1 MNITNF
7 IKTSV
12 SVLLV
17 ILAVSF
23 SNSIT
28 ACEQQNKEIA
38 KQQLNTH
45 SLVVVKDGKTSVC
58 DGRGIKPVVDYLEK
72 DNFDGAFVADKV
84 IGKASALLLVYG
96 KVQEVYTPV
105 ISKPAVK
112 VFEDNNVK
120 YSADKIVDNI
130 INRTGTD
137 LCPMEKK
144 VQNID
149 NPKRAYKLFR
159 KLLKES

>member
-7 IKTSV
+7 IKISV

-23 SNSIT
+23 SNSII

-38 KQQLNTH
+38 KQKLNTH
-45 SLVVVKDGKTSVC
+45 SLVVVKDGRTSVY

-149 NPKRAYKLFR
+149 NPKRAYNLFR
-159 KLLKES
+159 RLLKES

>member
-23 SNSIT
+23 SNSII

-45 SLVVVKDGKTSVC
+45 SLVVVKDGRTSVY

>member
-23 SNSIT
+23 SNSII

-38 KQQLNTH
+38 KQKLNIH

-96 KVQEVYTPV
+96 KVQEVYTPA

>member
-23 SNSIT
+23 SNSVT

-45 SLVVVKDGKTSVC
+45 SLVVVKDGRTSVY

>member
-23 SNSIT
+23 SNSII

-38 KQQLNTH
+38 KQQLNIH
-45 SLVVVKDGKTSVC
+45 SLVVVKVGRTSVC

-96 KVQEVYTPV
+96 KVQEVYTPA

-120 YSADKIVDNI
+120 YSAGIIVDNI

-149 NPKRAYKLFR
+149 NPKKAYKLFR

>member
-23 SNSIT
+23 SNSVT

-38 KQQLNTH
+38 KQKLNTY
-45 SLVVVKDGKTSVC
+45 SLVVVKDGRTSVY

>member
-23 SNSIT
+23 SNSVT

-96 KVQEVYTPV
+96 KVQEVYTPA

>member
-23 SNSIT
+23 SNSII

-45 SLVVVKDGKTSVC
+45 SLVVVKDGRTSVY

-96 KVQEVYTPV
+96 KVQEVYTPA

-149 NPKRAYKLFR
+149 NPKKAYKLFR

>member
-23 SNSIT
+23 SNSVT

-38 KQQLNTH
+38 KQKLNTY
-45 SLVVVKDGKTSVC
+45 SLVVVKDGRTSVY

-137 LCPMEKK
+137 LCPIEKK